1 MDFIWPMLL
10 GKSEPFSDESYLFEW
25 KMDGIRLELVHTHGK
40 GTQLYTRHKTN
51 CTHTFPE
58 IRDLPFSHSV
68 ILDGELIVYNPETG
82 RDDFELVLQRFQ
94 MNNEFNIRM
103 AVREI
108 PCTLMVF
115 DILQLDGASLLQKP
129 LIERKALLNE
139 VIEQNEY
146 LHIVDFIEGAGEAFY
161 QQIVQFKLEGC
172 IAKAKESRYYP
183 GVRSQDDWLKIVR
196 YEYFDVLITGYR
208 KDKFGLLCSFL
219 KEEGGRMQPAG
230 TIELTDR
237 NAREKVFLLG
247 VKGKEDRLN
256 VYFKEGI
263 QVTVKSRGL
272 TKRGYLRN
280 PYLVKIER

>member
-25 KMDGIRLELVHTHGK
+25 KMDGIHLELVHIRGK

-58 IRDLPFSHSV
+58 IRGLSFSHSV
-68 ILDGELIVYNPETG
+68 ILDGEIIVYNPETG

-94 MNNEFNIRM
+94 M

-108 PCTLMVF
+108 PCTFMVF
-115 DILQLDGASLLQKP
+115 DILQLDGTSLLQKP
-129 LIERKALLNE
+129 LIERKAILNE
-139 VIEQNEY
+139 AIEQNEY
-146 LHIVDFIEGAGEAFY
+146 LHIVDFIEGAREAFY

-172 IAKAKESRYYP
+172 IAKDKQSRYYP
-183 GVRSQDDWLKIVR
+183 GVRSQNEWMKIIR
-196 YEYFDVLITGYR
+196 YEFFEVLITGYR
-208 KDKFGLLCSFL
+208 KGNFDLLCSFITDY
-219 KEEGGRMQPAG
+219 GGRQHPAG

-237 NAREKVFLLG
+237 EAREKVFRFG
-247 VKGKEDRLN
+247 VKDKEDKLN
-256 VYFKEGI
+256 VYYKEGI
-263 QVTVKSRGL
+263 RATVKSRGL

-280 PYLVKIER
+280 PYLVMIIE